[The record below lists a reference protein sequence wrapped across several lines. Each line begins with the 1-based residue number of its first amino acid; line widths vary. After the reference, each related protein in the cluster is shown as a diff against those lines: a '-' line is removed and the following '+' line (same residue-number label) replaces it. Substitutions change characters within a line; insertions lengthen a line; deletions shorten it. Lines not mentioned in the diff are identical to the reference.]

1 MTTIGFNKSIEQ
13 TSYFKEGIITGGGGQ
28 YRLAQGLKI
37 LNPGKWAGNEKG
49 TIASAYNGIF
59 GPGTASLPI
68 FASDKA
74 IRALESVVTPNESKW
89 QVLIGMIPTKDYNGK
104 ISDYDSALKNGN
116 GFYFKYKRG
125 NAPAAEVDKLFFALR
140 AAGFNKIAFGIAGES
155 DDRVLAA
162 IEGTGYYYSAFSNI
176 DPEAHPLYRIHK
188 QEISG
193 KIHLVHYEDMI
204 NLPISSPR
212 YFTTSKAKISLV
224 NPNQIHP
231 MLRVKQSYS
240 DIEYELFG
248 SVGGR
253 NPSPMFAANL
263 GQLNGVVNS
272 IIDGTKD
279 PEEIARMGQP
289 LINYL
294 QFYNIMPSAS
304 DPKPIDT
311 MPTKPKDTTGG
322 FGDIGDIANDVNDAA
337 NAAQKGVNF
346 ITRMTNLGTTI
357 GGMFSATVGA
367 LVVKNPQGAITGLST
382 LGIALPVSVL
392 LALGVGGAFQ
402 FRRYL
407 KNRKH
412 QRLARQASR
421 DRQLM
426 RELGLE
432 TQDLKKNSSDQELQ
446 ALIGELER
454 FETKDPGTRRLY
466 DI

>member
-1 MTTIGFNKSIEQ
+1 M
-13 TSYFKEGIITGGGGQ
+13 
-28 YRLAQGLKI
+28 
-37 LNPGKWAGNEKG
+37 
-49 TIASAYNGIF
+49 
-59 GPGTASLPI
+59 
-68 FASDKA
+68 
-74 IRALESVVTPNESKW
+74 
-89 QVLIGMIPTKDYNGK
+89 
-104 ISDYDSALKNGN
+104 
-116 GFYFKYKRG
+116 
-125 NAPAAEVDKLFFALR
+125 
-140 AAGFNKIAFGIAGES
+140 
-155 DDRVLAA
+155 
-162 IEGTGYYYSAFSNI
+162 
-176 DPEAHPLYRIHK
+176 
-188 QEISG
+188 
-193 KIHLVHYEDMI
+193 
-204 NLPISSPR
+204 
-212 YFTTSKAKISLV
+212 V
-224 NPNQIHP
+224 NPNPIHP
-231 MLRVKQSYS
+231 LLRVKQSYS

-279 PEEIARMGQP
+279 PEELARMGKP

-294 QFYNIMPSAS
+294 QFYNILPSAS

-322 FGDIGDIANDVNDAA
+322 FGDIGDIASDVNDAA

-357 GGMFSATVGA
+357 GGMFSATVSA